1 MLPSTR
7 LVCWSSTTL
16 SIPASRNSAWA
27 QDRRTTSLVRSSSF
41 IGPLETAPEA
51 VADTAD
57 RMRRISAAG
66 HRRRDL
72 RPGVRHL
79 TYGGILCSLAL
90 GGVKLAPPRS
100 FAAPSEENP
109 VAPVPIIDRD
119 RETPPPSL
127 EPLFRLLSGN
137 PDPVN
142 ALIVD

>member
-41 IGPLETAPEA
+41 IGPWKPVPEA
-51 VADTAD
+51 AIDTAD

-90 GGVKLAPPRS
+90 GASSLPPAVIRGPQRGEPGGAGADYRS
-100 FAAPSEENP
+100 RPRRPASLSRAVVPAA
-109 VAPVPIIDRD
+109 
-119 RETPPPSL
+119 L
-127 EPLFRLLSGN
+127 G
-137 PDPVN
+137 
-142 ALIVD
+142 